1 MYCGKERC
9 EEIRIIAGGGVVHHS
24 RHSLQPHTR
33 VNVSVVRQQS
43 IEDYSPLKGTVSR
56 DFFLIIL
63 PLGTFAPF
71 RIITKFTKTITTQGW
86 ASVFNSQWCRW
97 QMETIP
103 KQKFYMYVESL
114 LISVFFL
121 APRDQLRQQNQPAT
135 SSTAGYPKQPATS
148 GQPATPAL

>member
-1 MYCGKERC
+1 
-9 EEIRIIAGGGVVHHS
+9 
-24 RHSLQPHTR
+24 
-33 VNVSVVRQQS
+33 
-43 IEDYSPLKGTVSR
+43 
-56 DFFLIIL
+56 
-63 PLGTFAPF
+63 
-71 RIITKFTKTITTQGW
+71 
-86 ASVFNSQWCRW
+86 
-97 QMETIP
+97 METIP